1 MTLKTSNKVI
11 LASAYSA
18 LSVFFLFFFGEG
30 GGRGEGGKGGVIS
43 SALQPWRQ
51 YTAALLDSHNFL
63 KDTPSA
69 NVRRLAN
76 LAKL

>member
-11 LASAYSA
+11 LPSAYSA
-18 LSVFFLFFFGEG
+18 LSVFFLFFLE
-30 GGRGEGGKGGVIS
+30 RVGEGGKGGVIS
-43 SALQPWRQ
+43 SALQPRRQ

-76 LAKL
+76 LARL